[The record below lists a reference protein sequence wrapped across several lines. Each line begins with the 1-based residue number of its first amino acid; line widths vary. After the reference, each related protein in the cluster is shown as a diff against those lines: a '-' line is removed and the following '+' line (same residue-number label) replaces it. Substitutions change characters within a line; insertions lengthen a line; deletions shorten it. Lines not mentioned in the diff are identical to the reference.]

1 MMWLIISVPILFFI
15 ILFAV
20 YFMAFYSNPRK
31 RIENP
36 YDIPSLPQ
44 YRQGRERM
52 RKLISDFL
60 ALPCEHIRIQSHDG
74 LTLHARFYPGLPNA
88 PVEILC
94 HGYRGSAIRDFCGGS
109 EIGLARKHNIIL
121 IDQRAHGASSGSAIT
136 FGILERL
143 DVLSWIHYA
152 RERFGPDTPIF
163 LAGVS
168 MGAATVLMAT
178 ELELPSNVVGVYADC
193 PFSSPYAIIQKVA
206 GDMHL
211 PAPLL
216 MPFARLSA
224 RLFGGFSLTSASAV
238 EAVKHSKI
246 PILIIHGEDDRF
258 VPCDMSREIRAAN
271 PDRVTLHT
279 FPDAGHGL
287 SYIVD
292 TPRYV
297 RAVADFED
305 TLNLF

>member
-1 MMWLIISVPILFFI
+1 MMWLIISVSILFFI

-20 YFMAFYSNPRK
+20 YFMAFYSNPLA

-36 YDIPSLPQ
+36 YDIPSSPQ

-94 HGYRGSAIRDFCGGS
+94 HGYRGSA
-109 EIGLARKHNIIL
+109 
-121 IDQRAHGASSGSAIT
+121 
-136 FGILERL
+136 
-143 DVLSWIHYA
+143 
-152 RERFGPDTPIF
+152 
-163 LAGVS
+163 
-168 MGAATVLMAT
+168 
-178 ELELPSNVVGVYADC
+178 
-193 PFSSPYAIIQKVA
+193 
-206 GDMHL
+206 
-211 PAPLL
+211 
-216 MPFARLSA
+216 
-224 RLFGGFSLTSASAV
+224 SAV

-271 PDRVTLHT
+271 PNRVTLHT
-279 FPDAGHGL
+279 FPDASHGL